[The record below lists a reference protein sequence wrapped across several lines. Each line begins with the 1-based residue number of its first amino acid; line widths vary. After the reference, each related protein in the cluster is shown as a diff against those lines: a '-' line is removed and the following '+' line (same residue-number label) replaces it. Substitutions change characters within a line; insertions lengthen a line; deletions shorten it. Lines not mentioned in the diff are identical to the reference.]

1 MNSHFKGGLKIPPSK
16 HDKAQFFPF
25 IKGAKSPAPNVACSC
40 EPKKQRTEEDNDSC
54 TSSTKGL
61 ASGKKNDAALTVPEN
76 AAARAL
82 SLCSSAKST
91 ANPFHDVHKKK
102 LTKKDCNEIAFGFW
116 EDEHNKHWCLIE
128 LGFPSKGFY
137 EH

>member
-1 MNSHFKGGLKIPPSK
+1 MTK
-16 HDKAQFFPF
+16 HNFAHSSRVRNHQHQMWHVH
-25 IKGAKSPAPNVACSC
+25 ANQ
-40 EPKKQRTEEDNDSC
+40 KKQRTEEDNDSR

-116 EDEHNKHWCLIE
+116 EDEHDKHWCLIE

-137 EH
+137 EHLKRLLKRT